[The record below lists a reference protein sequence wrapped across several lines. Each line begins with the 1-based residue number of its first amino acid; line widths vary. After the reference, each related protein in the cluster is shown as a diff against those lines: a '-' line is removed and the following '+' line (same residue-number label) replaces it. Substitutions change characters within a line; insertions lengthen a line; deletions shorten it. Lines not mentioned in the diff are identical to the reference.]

1 MGRFSVVCVT
11 LYVMLVEADPFDDYE
26 DPMNFCKTIGRITI
40 AEIKKH
46 PSFMK
51 NLPKYMVKGEKTNY
65 DNEIFDQLLKS
76 VNEVNQIIQ
85 DAKIPREVSTTTDGW
100 SEIGGSMDPNED
112 EFDLENEINYSAD
125 HSAKI

>member
-1 MGRFSVVCVT
+1 
-11 LYVMLVEADPFDDYE
+11 
-26 DPMNFCKTIGRITI
+26 
-40 AEIKKH
+40 
-46 PSFMK
+46 MK